1 MRSRQ
6 TPLELFSTFLQFESD
21 RATNWAVETRLR
33 RSMQQCLARSTQSEP
48 APNFWAL
55 YWHKVWSATLGE
67 EAAPSADRAAAIP
80 LGHLTAFLQET
91 CYWSAQKTLTTFA
104 AVQYTLP
111 DCFQVAI
118 AKVSKVLQGF
128 NPQQGFS
135 LQNYASAIFSSAIRD
150 TLRQR
155 QEVDICSNWA
165 LLRKVSQKRL
175 IEALQQAGLSS
186 DMVNA
191 YVQAWICFKTL
202 YVPTQAV
209 ATRKLPK
216 PDAETLSAIA
226 ALYNRERSASPATAT
241 PDLLEKWL
249 NTCAQATRSYLN
261 PNVVS
266 INTPKPGQDS
276 GELLDDLPESDHT
289 SLLADLIAQEEQLAR
304 QDQQT
309 EINQVLE
316 GAIADLEDQM
326 RSILHLYY
334 AGTHT
339 QQQMAAQ
346 LGVPQYTIS
355 RRLTKAKELLL
366 KQLAT
371 WSQTTLHISLTPD
384 LLQSMSIVLEEWLST
399 RLKQ

>member
-1 MRSRQ
+1 M
-6 TPLELFSTFLQFESD
+6 
-21 RATNWAVETRLR
+21 LR
-33 RSMQQCLARSTQSEP
+33 CLAQSAQLET
-48 APNFWAL
+48 ASNFWAL
-55 YWHKVWSATLGE
+55 YWHKVWSLNQ
-67 EAAPSADRAAAIP
+67 AAESAPGADLAAAIP
-80 LGHLTAFLQET
+80 FGHLTAFLQET
-91 CYWSAQKTLTTFA
+91 CYWSAQKTLMTFA

-155 QEVDICSNWA
+155 QEVDICTNWA

-175 IEALQQAGLSS
+175 TAALQQAGLSADS
-186 DMVNA
+186 VTT
-191 YVQAWICFKTL
+191 YVGAWSCFKTL

-209 ATRKLPK
+209 ATRKLAK
-216 PDAETLSAIA
+216 PDADTLSAIV
-226 ALYNRERSASPATAT
+226 ALYNRDRPAATAATT

-249 NTCAQATRSYLN
+249 NTCAQATRAYLN
-261 PNVVS
+261 PAVIS
-266 INTPKPGQDS
+266 INTPKPGQDT
-276 GELLDDLPESDHT
+276 GELLDDLPASDHT
-289 SLLADLIAQEEQLAR
+289 SLLADLIAQEEDR
-304 QDQQT
+304 ERRDQQADL
-309 EINQVLE
+309 NQVLDS
-316 GAIADLEDQM
+316 AIAQLDDQM
-326 RSILHLYY
+326 RSILQLYY

-339 QQQMAAQ
+339 QQQMATQ

-371 WSQTTLHISLTPD
+371 WSQTTLHISLTSD
-384 LLQSMSIVLEEWLST
+384 LLQSMSVVLEEWLST
-399 RLKQ
+399 RLK

>member
-6 TPLELFSTFLQFESD
+6 TPLELFSTFLQFEND
-21 RATNWAVETRLR
+21 HATHWAVETRLR
-33 RSMQQCLARSTQSEP
+33 RSMQRCLAQSPKP
-48 APNFWAL
+48 ATASNFWAL
-55 YWHKVWSATLGE
+55 YWHKVWRVTQA
-67 EAAPSADRAAAIP
+67 EAAPGTDQACAIP

-135 LQNYASAIFSSAIRD
+135 LQNYASAIFSSAIRE

-175 IEALQQAGLSS
+175 TAALQQAGLAES
-186 DMVNA
+186 VTA
-191 YVQAWICFKTL
+191 YVWAWSCFKTL
-202 YVPTQAV
+202 YVPTQAMS
-209 ATRKLPK
+209 TRKLAK
-216 PDAETLSAIA
+216 PDADTLSAIA
-226 ALYNRERSASPATAT
+226 TLYNRDRPTAPTPAAT
-241 PDLLEKWL
+241 PELIEKWL
-249 NTCAQATRSYLN
+249 NTCAQATRAYLN
-261 PNVVS
+261 PNVIS

-276 GELLDDLPESDHT
+276 GELLDDLPESDHA
-289 SLLADLIAQEEQLAR
+289 SLLADLIAQEEDR
-304 QDQQT
+304 ERHDQQA
-309 EINQVLE
+309 ELNRVLDR
-316 GAIADLEDQM
+316 AIAQLDDQM
-326 RSILHLYY
+326 RSILQLYY

-339 QQQMAAQ
+339 QQQMATQ

-355 RRLTKAKELLL
+355 RRLTKAKESLL
-366 KQLAT
+366 KQLAI
-371 WSQTTLHISLTPD
+371 WSQTTLHISLTSD
-384 LLQSMSIVLEEWLST
+384 LFQSMSIVLEEWLST
-399 RLKQ
+399 RLKE